1 MIIIQLR
8 FGGIR
13 DCSQY
18 TASETSQKTDD
29 ITALL
34 VQGVTTLC
42 TCGLN
47 STFLSN
53 AFLKC
58 FADSPQHV
66 TYRATLLSSSE
77 LSTSEVLEY
86 IEKWIR
92 STSSVIIQNLHLNL
106 NATCPT
112 VIDDFNSLECSV
124 RVPSSAMNNTA
135 VYIIVGSVIASIII
149 ILVLIV
155 VVAVV
160 VATIKKHRST
170 TSVTSEN
177 IRCSIMPK
185 SGPLKCKLNA

>member
-1 MIIIQLR
+1 METYNYVQVTSINPSHFSNLDMIIIQLR

-42 TCGLN
+42 TCGFN
-47 STFLSN
+47 STFLSS

-112 VIDDFNSLECSV
+112 VIADFNSLECSIQ
-124 RVPSSAMNNTA
+124 PPYLSPTDNTA
-135 VYIIVGSVIASIII
+135 VITGSVIATSII
-149 ILVLIV
+149 LLY
-155 VVAVV
+155 
-160 VATIKKHRST
+160 
-170 TSVTSEN
+170 
-177 IRCSIMPK
+177 C
-185 SGPLKCKLNA
+185 LFF